1 VNNLHTSER
10 RSSRLAFALSCLL
23 HIAAGTLIF
32 FVVRNFAVEQWP
44 SMGPGTANSNVMQ
57 IELRPVASVSAQP
70 VLLPTP
76 KPAEV
81 PLEEIQKPPEP
92 QPESVVSRPAEA
104 SESQVSAE
112 AQTAQMAQ
120 SASASAVQPTSRNQL
135 LDWVRVQIEKEK
147 YYPQAARN
155 AGYEG
160 RFRLLVKIGMDG
172 KISEAAVL
180 DGQGHLLLRRSLEK
194 IMAGLKGRDFG
205 RTLAAPIEL
214 PFEFEFKL
222 K

>member
-1 VNNLHTSER
+1 
-10 RSSRLAFALSCLL
+10 
-23 HIAAGTLIF
+23 
-32 FVVRNFAVEQWP
+32 
-44 SMGPGTANSNVMQ
+44 MQ
-57 IELRPVASVSAQP
+57 IELQPAAAASAQP
-70 VLLPTP
+70 ALLPP
-76 KPAEV
+76 SKPVEV
-81 PLEEIQKPPEP
+81 PLEEIQKPPEEP
-92 QPESVVSRPAEA
+92 QPEPAVTRPAEV
-104 SESQVSAE
+104 SETQAFSGT
-112 AQTAQMAQ
+112 QTAKVAQ
-120 SASASAVQPTSRNQL
+120 EASAPAGRTVSRNQL

-205 RTLAAPIEL
+205 QTLESPVEL

-222 K
+222 N

>member
-1 VNNLHTSER
+1 
-10 RSSRLAFALSCLL
+10 
-23 HIAAGTLIF
+23 
-32 FVVRNFAVEQWP
+32 
-44 SMGPGTANSNVMQ
+44 MQ
-57 IELRPVASVSAQP
+57 IELQPAAAASAQP
-70 VLLPTP
+70 ALLPP
-76 KPAEV
+76 SKPVEV
-81 PLEEIQKPPEP
+81 PLEEIQKPSEP
-92 QPESVVSRPAEA
+92 QPEPVVTRPAEA

-112 AQTAQMAQ
+112 AQTAQVAQ
-120 SASASAVQPTSRNQL
+120 EASAPAVQPVSRNQL

-147 YYPQAARN
+147 YYPQVARS

-205 RTLAAPIEL
+205 QTLASPVEL

-222 K
+222 N